1 MATPSPELSPRDQA
15 DHVRSVH
22 DYPFIKFEPTEFVVI
37 DVTRSITG
45 IVYIWL
51 VALVAFASIVGI
63 AVLIAQTSPDDL
75 KDNIAIAGF
84 IGALGSLAGGA
95 IATYVFRSSYFIV
108 TNERIFARAQY
119 APFSYRDQN
128 IEIEHI
134 EDCSLRQGG
143 VLPTLFNYGTI
154 RLSTVGDEHTYQ
166 FTFVNRP
173 KEQFD
178 VINEVVHAVDEDE
191 PTKYRRN

>member
-1 MATPSPELSPRDQA
+1 MNPNDQLSPRDQA
-15 DHVRSVH
+15 DHERSVH
-22 DYPFIKFEPTEFVVI
+22 DYPSIKFNRTEFVVI
-37 DVTRSITG
+37 DVTRSIMG

-51 VALVAFASIVGI
+51 VALVAFAAIVSI

-84 IGALGSLAGGA
+84 IGALAAFAGGA
-95 IATYVFRSSYFIV
+95 IGTYVYRMNYFVV
-108 TNERIFARAQY
+108 TNERIFARMQY
-119 APFSYRDQN
+119 APFSYRKQT

-143 VLPTLFNYGTI
+143 ILPTIFGYATI
-154 RLSTVGDEHTYQ
+154 RLSTVGNEHTYE

-173 KEQFD
+173 KEQLD
-178 VINEVVHAVDEDE
+178 TINEVVHAVDSDE
-191 PTKYRRN
+191 PTKYRRE

>member
-1 MATPSPELSPRDQA
+1 MNPNDQLSPRDQA
-15 DHVRSVH
+15 DHERSVH

-37 DVTRSITG
+37 DVTRSIVG
-45 IVYIWL
+45 IIYIWL
-51 VALVAFASIVGI
+51 VALVAFSAIVGV
-63 AVLIAQTSPDDL
+63 AVLIAHTSPDDL
-75 KDNIAIAGF
+75 KDNIAIAAF
-84 IGALGSLAGGA
+84 IGAFGAFAGGA

-119 APFSYRDQN
+119 APFSYRDQS

-143 VLPTLFNYGTI
+143 ILQTLFGYATI

-166 FTFVNRP
+166 FTFVTRP